1 MPAARLFGLL
11 VVATVLTA
19 ASAAVPQFAL
29 VALAIDAVVLLAFA
43 IDRAR
48 AARSELR
55 AQRVLPPTL
64 IQGADAE
71 VRVHLERS
79 GRRPLRVWL
88 REGLAPALAEAPV
101 RAIFE
106 VAPSHP
112 RAWRYTIRPRH
123 RGSHTVAPLVAR
135 VAGPWGLAW
144 SQRVLIEAAPV
155 RIYPQVRWEGE
166 VGKLLL
172 LAHRRALGHSPR
184 RARGQGSEP
193 YALRSYRA
201 GDPPGKIHWKASAR
215 HGTLIS
221 RQDTW
226 ERGARLVILLDCG
239 RAMSSIDGVR
249 SKLDHALAAALALL
263 RVAVSRGDQVTV
275 AAFSDRIVR
284 SVRVRGSRGVHSA
297 YAALYDVQAEL
308 VEPAYDLAV
317 EHAARVEKR
326 QATTVMLTSVVD
338 LAAAD
343 LLRGSLLELER
354 RHRPILINL
363 GDPELSALIATPPDT
378 AADVFATAA
387 ALDIRDANQ
396 RLASE
401 LRHAGIRAVTTPAD
415 RLALATLESYLA
427 LFGRRAA

>member
-1 MPAARLFGLL
+1 M

-19 ASAAVPQFAL
+19 ASAAVPAFAVVAL
-29 VALAIDAVVLLAFA
+29 VIDGLVLVAFFVDRSRA
-43 IDRAR
+43 GRVDLRAR
-48 AARSELR
+48 RT
-55 AQRVLPPTL
+55 LPPTL
-64 IQGADAE
+64 VQGAEAE
-71 VRVHLERS
+71 VQVALEHNAL
-79 GRRPLRVWL
+79 RPVRVWL
-88 REGLAPALAEAPV
+88 RDGLSPALAERPMRTV
-101 RAIFE
+101 LEIP
-106 VAPSHP
+106 PSAS
-112 RAWRYTIRPRH
+112 RVWRFTIRPRR
-123 RGSHTVAPLVAR
+123 RGGDALAPLMAR

-144 SQRVLIEAAPV
+144 RQRTLRPAEPV
-155 RIYPQVRWEGE
+155 RVYPQVRWDGE

-172 LAHRRALGHSPR
+172 LAHRRALGHNPR

-193 YALRSYRA
+193 YALRGYRA

-239 RAMSSIDGVR
+239 RAMSSIDGSR

-284 SVRVRGSRGVHSA
+284 SVRVRGSRGVASA
-297 YAALYDVQAEL
+297 YAALHDVQATL

-317 EHAARVEKR
+317 EHAARVETR
-326 QATTVMLTSVVD
+326 QATTVVLTSVVD
-338 LAAAD
+338 LASAD
-343 LLRGSLLELER
+343 SLRDALLELER

-363 GDPELSALIATPPDT
+363 GDPELSTLIEQAPKTV
-378 AADVFATAA
+378 ADVFATAG
-387 ALDIRDANQ
+387 ALDIRDANH
-396 RLASE
+396 RLAGE

-415 RLALATLESYLA
+415 QLALATLEAYLA